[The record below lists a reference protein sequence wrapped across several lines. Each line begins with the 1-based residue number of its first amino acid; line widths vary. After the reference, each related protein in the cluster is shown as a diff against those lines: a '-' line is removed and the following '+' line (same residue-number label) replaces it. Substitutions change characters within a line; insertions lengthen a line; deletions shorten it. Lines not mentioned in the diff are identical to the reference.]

1 MDETTVTAGTN
12 SLSYLIP
19 TGERDIAVRELLIP
33 IFGDAISCKV
43 PGAACGTQGLGDAGA
58 VASTVFGTFNGGTLV
73 FVTILLIFIGLLG
86 FIKTAQ
92 DGEFL
97 GKTWNTTFTALR
109 MLVGIAFILP
119 MPNSYSTVQNFTM
132 YVGLWSSGLAN
143 EANKAVSDHYLRRL
157 QNSMI
162 NQDPE
167 ATTTRGEAQ
176 SALAMHACASLI
188 NKLYPGQADLRY
200 EQTNLGSANRIEYA
214 YIERG
219 NYLRTGS
226 APCGRMVV
234 KPYGTI
240 KAEGN
245 VPTDGVWNSALGAA
259 PLTADARKQMA
270 AAATALAEEARQA
283 KITAVTS
290 LMSPNSSLRRLADE
304 MVDRYAAGLVEYD
317 ANTGS
322 VAKAP
327 EESEGGRFTEF
338 QSKDYLNRYANIIRS
353 TDSKLNEDIT
363 KARNTMMDT
372 ARQEGETS
380 FLGQAKAM
388 LQNGGWMSAAATYRT
403 MLDMV
408 SIQFVGDK
416 QTPFKLEGRDE
427 IEGFAV
433 SSSGGVAIHVATLNT
448 LIERLLDS
456 DTGKEIIASN
466 LGAAGALSANQ
477 TTLNKE
483 SLTKVATGK
492 LSSNEALEIFYGN
505 GWLNGMRNSIM
516 KTMTISSDYDPLYQM
531 KTIGDMVTVT
541 AESLIAA
548 EFVARTYL
556 AVAKVA
562 VTAASK
568 NIAGR
573 IATIVTSAGDTSLAA
588 IEGVDYIAQQL
599 FVIMKVLTG
608 AMVMIGYMFSTWLP
622 ALPFIAFLLAQM
634 GWLFGLIMTLFAM
647 NIWAVMHTT
656 PARNDSFIGSEAQ
669 GYLLLVSLFFRPVI
683 AVSALSLS
691 YIIAPPVIKLVNM
704 TLLPMMY
711 ASNVS
716 TNTLS
721 VITATLFGLV
731 LYFVVVKAVLIMVY
745 MIPQS
750 FPDEVMRIISAGIG
764 DLGQSRALSTMETSD
779 GTARAGLST
788 LQGVD
793 RASGEGFKAKI
804 ADERKKAEDK
814 KREDNMRSAVAE
826 AFQNTNVKTDE
837 INGSAP
843 LFKR

>member
-1 MDETTVTAGTN
+1 MDESTVTAGTN

-167 ATTTRGEAQ
+167 VTTVRNEAQ
-176 SALAMHACASLI
+176 SALSMHACASLI
-188 NKLYPGQADLRY
+188 NKLYPGQADLRF

-219 NYLRTGS
+219 SYLRSGS
-226 APCGRMVV
+226 TPCGRLVV

-245 VPTDGVWNSALGAA
+245 VPTEGVWNAALGRA

-270 AAATALAEEARQA
+270 IAAAALAEEARQA
-283 KITAVTS
+283 KITAVNS

-322 VAKAP
+322 VSKAP
-327 EESEGGRFTEF
+327 EDSEGGRFTEF
-338 QSKDYLNRYANIIRS
+338 QSKDYLNRYATIIRS

-372 ARQEGETS
+372 ARQEGESS

-416 QTPFKLEGRDE
+416 QSPFKLEGRDE
-427 IEGFAV
+427 IEGFKV
-433 SSSGGVAIHVATLNT
+433 SSSGGVAIHVSTLNT
-448 LIERLLDS
+448 LIGRLLDS
-456 DTGKEIIASN
+456 DTGREIIGST
-466 LGAAGALSANQ
+466 LGAAGALSSTPQAANEAS
-477 TTLNKE
+477 LNKI
-483 SLTKVATGK
+483 ATGK
-492 LSSNEALEIFYGN
+492 LSTGEIMDVIYGS
-505 GWLNGMRNSIM
+505 GWVDKMRNNIIKGMS
-516 KTMTISSDYDPLYQM
+516 ISSDYDPLYQM
-531 KTIGDMVTVT
+531 KSIGDLVTTT
-541 AESLIAA
+541 AESLVVA
-548 EFVARTYL
+548 EFAFRAAISVF
-556 AVAKVA
+556 KVS
-562 VTAASK
+562 VTAAK
-568 NIAGR
+568 ENIVGK
-573 IATIVTSAGDTSLAA
+573 IADITSGVGTTAVVVADVAA
-588 IEGVDYIAQQL
+588 YMAEQL
-599 FVIMKVLTG
+599 FVIMKVLTAG
-608 AMVMIGYMFSTWLP
+608 MVMIGYMFSTWLP

-669 GYLLLVSLFFRPVI
+669 GYLLLVALFFRPVI

-804 ADERKKAEDK
+804 ADERKKVEDR
-814 KREDNMRSAVAE
+814 KRQDDMRSAVAE
-826 AFQNTNVKTDE
+826 AFQNSNVKTDE
-837 INGSAP
+837 IDGSAP